1 MVELPVYLDSQASSR
16 LPAEVK
22 KAVLNYWD
30 HQFGNPHS
38 PHEHG
43 GRAFAQLK
51 KALTSIA
58 DLIGA
63 LPKELTILSGA
74 TAANNLAIQGIEQLF
89 AEGRDTII
97 ISNIEHPCV
106 METCRFMEEHRG
118 FNLKIL
124 PVDSEGFLQ
133 TEVLREALDERVAL
147 VSIMLGNNEIG
158 TIQNITSLAKE
169 AHRVGALLHTDA
181 TQAAGRIPID
191 ILEFDCD
198 MLSFSAHK
206 IGGPIGIGAL
216 FVRDGI
222 QLLPLIKGG
231 SQQEFLS
238 GTQSPE
244 LTIGFGKACDLAGKR
259 LENGRSQEEQILIEY
274 FEDGLRESGYS
285 IRRVGP
291 SENEFRLPGTI
302 SLKFANI
309 EMRKL
314 QTWIAPFVSF
324 STRSACST
332 TKIEVSHVLRAIGLS
347 DIEANNCARFSVD
360 HASTDK
366 QIEVAVSYF
375 KKYLENSSDS

>member
-22 KAVLNYWD
+22 EAVLNYWD

-89 AEGRDTII
+89 GEGRDTII

-158 TIQNITSLAKE
+158 TIQNICLLYTSPSPRDRQKS
-169 AHRVGALLHTDA
+169 RM
-181 TQAAGRIPID
+181 P
-191 ILEFDCD
+191 
-198 MLSFSAHK
+198 SSA
-206 IGGPIGIGAL
+206 
-216 FVRDGI
+216 
-222 QLLPLIKGG
+222 
-231 SQQEFLS
+231 
-238 GTQSPE
+238 
-244 LTIGFGKACDLAGKR
+244 
-259 LENGRSQEEQILIEY
+259 
-274 FEDGLRESGYS
+274 
-285 IRRVGP
+285 
-291 SENEFRLPGTI
+291 
-302 SLKFANI
+302 
-309 EMRKL
+309 
-314 QTWIAPFVSF
+314 
-324 STRSACST
+324 
-332 TKIEVSHVLRAIGLS
+332 
-347 DIEANNCARFSVD
+347 
-360 HASTDK
+360 
-366 QIEVAVSYF
+366 
-375 KKYLENSSDS
+375 